1 MKSRELRAMSDS
13 QLLDQLDDLKLAL
26 FNLRFSL
33 SIGQVEDVSQIKK
46 ARRTV
51 ARIKTIIRERQ
62 AAQNVGAA
70 KGGE

>member
-1 MKSRELRAMSDS
+1 MKSRELRAMDSS
-13 QLLDQLDDLKLAL
+13 QLLDQLDDLKLTL
-26 FNLRFSL
+26 FNLRFGLSL
-33 SIGQVEDVSQIKK
+33 GQVEDTSQIKK

-62 AAQNVGAA
+62 AAQDSGVA

>member
-1 MKSRELRAMSDS
+1 LT
-13 QLLDQLDDLKLAL
+13 L
-26 FNLRFSL
+26 FNLRFGLSL
-33 SIGQVEDVSQIKK
+33 GQVEDTSQIKK

-62 AAQNVGAA
+62 AAQHGGVA

>member
-1 MKSRELRAMSDS
+1 MKSRELRTMDNT

-33 SIGQVEDVSQIKK
+33 SIGQVEDTSQIKK

-62 AAQNVGAA
+62 AAQNADVA

>member
-1 MKSRELRAMSDS
+1 MKSRELRTMDNT

-33 SIGQVEDVSQIKK
+33 SIGQVEDTSQIKK

-51 ARIKTIIRERQ
+51 ARIKTSRTKCGR
-62 AAQNVGAA
+62 G
-70 KGGE
+70 KGW